1 LRSVKQQT
9 YENWSFY
16 IFVDQEIFEDI
27 SKLIISVFLDDNRII
42 VKSIKDIENNL
53 SVSLTDV
60 VDAINSEYIGF
71 LSEGDQLAKN
81 ALSEIAGF
89 LNEHRDSK
97 VIYSDHALVSNG
109 EYIDVMYRPGWS
121 PDLILSSSYMKNLLC
136 CERKMICS
144 IGGMRGTF
152 EDEMQY
158 DLVLRIIEKTNK
170 LYHLPRLLYY
180 EEVPKNVY
188 AKGYN
193 ADNSVE
199 LQLNYKR
206 RYCGIMLRESALR
219 LRFATESLIGIQ

>member
-144 IGGMRGTF
+144 IGGMRRTF
-152 EDEMQY
+152 EDEMLY